1 MFRAARLNSE
11 AASREPR
18 GSNGAQAHALAAR
31 VIAAASGEA
40 FLNAWA
46 TTKINSTR
54 NITDNIRDEIRKN
67 IKGRGFGIYKKM
79 TEWPRRLCNAT
90 LPDKAENHPPF
101 KEFLKL
107 IEERNKLMHFKANDE
122 TLTFGDGK
130 KSFGMSDITVLAN
143 LSAQTARH
151 DIEAAESLVREIIRI
166 DQESICRGPT
176 GANET
181 VFQAWVHDE

>member
-46 TTKINSTR
+46 TNKINGTIS
-54 NITDNIRDEIRKN
+54 ISDNIRKDIRKQLDD
-67 IKGRGFGIYKKM
+67 KRFSIYKKM
-79 TEWPRRLCNAT
+79 IDWPKLLCNAT
-90 LPDKAENHPPF
+90 LPDKANSHTPF
-101 KEFLKL
+101 KEFIKL
-107 IEERNKLMHFKANDE
+107 IEQRNELMHFKTTDE

-130 KSFGMSDITVLAN
+130 KVSGMSNITVLAN

-166 DQESICRGPT
+166 DQENICGGHT